1 MGHRLWQ
8 QITPNIA
15 DEVPAPLAAAEV
27 GGEMEISEEKDF
39 AAKILEISED
49 LPSNPLKE
57 IVKADAGK
65 ENVVVDKVVNG
76 TNGVLKIANGGST
89 ENETAVETLSTDI
102 SNGERVSQV
111 NGDEKSETS
120 TGDNILEDTIDNI
133 LEDTVVED
141 EPDQKESEDSAD
153 ILPTKEETS
162 EKVNCEQSTDDQS
175 KEEEEEGESAIG
187 DKEEESSPVENGV
200 HDTISDGIEEKEE
213 ADANSEQT
221 DATAEEEENLEE
233 EEEKSIL
240 EEKLEE
246 KDEEHL
252 VNDKTDKDALT
263 AEISEQSDQNS
274 TQADRESID
283 SGKKEEN
290 DAMEESEEEVIE
302 DTSEDTLEK
311 EANEEESQDG
321 CEAREPNKPEE
332 KEEISS
338 DSETDKLKAA
348 VADDASEEEEE
359 EVDIGKSL
367 DASLENLERKL
378 EEESDEVTHLEVPTR
393 EGSVTAKEGESGE
406 KEKDVALVTGNSS
419 DADDEGDSKMSTDQN
434 DSEAEEPNA
443 EEALASLAQ
452 IEKNTKRILDDDWN
466 DESDSS
472 RKRTADEGSAEPSVK
487 KAKLDSEPKAE
498 GNDEAAAMKK
508 KIKKSLKK
516 LKRSE
521 IEEMIATK
529 CVELLTNKS
538 EVGKLRQQVWIET
551 LNKVKIF
558 DENPDLKLP
567 LQVDSYQ
574 ETVERW
580 KRRAGALSKQCTDLS
595 TVMRKYITGTN
606 SSQFRLVNC
615 HEQITGT
622 NSMGQNTIITITSV

>member
-1 MGHRLWQ
+1 
-8 QITPNIA
+8 
-15 DEVPAPLAAAEV
+15 
-27 GGEMEISEEKDF
+27 MEISEEKDF
-39 AAKILEISED
+39 SAKILEISED

-102 SNGERVSQV
+102 SNGEEVSQV
-111 NGDEKSETS
+111 NGDEKSESS

-141 EPDQKESEDSAD
+141 EPDQKESKDSAD

-233 EEEKSIL
+233 EEEKSNL

-252 VNDKTDKDALT
+252 VNNKTDKDALT

-274 TQADRESID
+274 SKADRESID
-283 SGKKEEN
+283 SGKKEDN
-290 DAMEESEEEVIE
+290 DAMEESEEEVTE

-348 VADDASEEEEE
+348 LADDASEEEE

-393 EGSVTAKEGESGE
+393 EGSVNAKEGESGE

-443 EEALASLAQ
+443 EQALASLAQ

-538 EVGKLRQQVWIET
+538 EVGKLRQQVWIKT
-551 LNKVKIF
+551 
-558 DENPDLKLP
+558 
-567 LQVDSYQ
+567 
-574 ETVERW
+574 
-580 KRRAGALSKQCTDLS
+580 
-595 TVMRKYITGTN
+595 
-606 SSQFRLVNC
+606 
-615 HEQITGT
+615 
-622 NSMGQNTIITITSV
+622 

>member
-1 MGHRLWQ
+1 
-8 QITPNIA
+8 
-15 DEVPAPLAAAEV
+15 
-27 GGEMEISEEKDF
+27 MEISEEKDF

-76 TNGVLKIANGGST
+76 TNGVLKIANGDST

-102 SNGERVSQV
+102 SNGEKVSQV

-175 KEEEEEGESAIG
+175 KEEEGESAIG

-200 HDTISDGIEEKEE
+200 HDPMSDDIEEKEGIE
-213 ADANSEQT
+213 VDVNGEQS
-221 DATAEEEENLEE
+221 DELAEEEENLE

-246 KDEEHL
+246 KDKEHL

-274 TQADRESID
+274 TKADRESID
-283 SGKKEEN
+283 SEKKEEN

-338 DSETDKLKAA
+338 DSETDKLKAS
-348 VADDASEEEEE
+348 VAEDASEEE

-393 EGSVTAKEGESGE
+393 EGSVNAKEGESGE

-538 EVGKLRQQVWIET
+538 EVGKLRQQVWIKT
-551 LNKVKIF
+551 
-558 DENPDLKLP
+558 
-567 LQVDSYQ
+567 
-574 ETVERW
+574 
-580 KRRAGALSKQCTDLS
+580 
-595 TVMRKYITGTN
+595 
-606 SSQFRLVNC
+606 
-615 HEQITGT
+615 
-622 NSMGQNTIITITSV
+622 